1 MIVTENISKSFGK
14 QKVLDDLNL
23 TIEEGKITV
32 IIGKSGAG
40 KSVLLK
46 HLIGL
51 LKPDSGKIIFQDKD
65 ITRVSDKELKN
76 IRLNF
81 GVLFQDAAL
90 FDSLTVFEN
99 VAFPVIEH
107 KLLKDRKKLKEL
119 VKETLSLVELENIED
134 KMPSELSGGMR
145 KRVGLARAIITK
157 PKIIFFDEPTT
168 GLDPITSMSI
178 AKLIKQMQEKLKTTC
193 FIISHDLSLTFKI
206 ADRIGF
212 LHNGR
217 IMEFGDRHSIK
228 NSKNPIVIEFLESYY
243 TGEEN
248 EQQKS

>member
-1 MIVTENISKSFGK
+1 MIRAENLTKSFGT
-14 QKVLDDLNL
+14 QRVLDGLNL
-23 TIEEGKITV
+23 TIERGKITV

-51 LKPDSGKIIFQDKD
+51 LRPDEGKIMFEDKD
-65 ITRVSDKELKN
+65 ITKLSERELKAV
-76 IRLNF
+76 RLNF

-90 FDSLTVFEN
+90 FDSLNVFEN

-107 KLLKDRKKLKEL
+107 KLIRGKKQLKEA
-119 VKETLSLVELENIED
+119 VKETLRLVNLENIEH
-134 KMPSELSGGMR
+134 KIPSELSGGMR

-157 PKIIFFDEPTT
+157 PKVIFFDEPTT
-168 GLDPITSMSI
+168 GLDPITSMAI
-178 AKLIKQMQEKLKTTC
+178 AKLIKQMQQKLSTTC

-212 LHNGR
+212 LHEGK
-217 IMEFGDRHSIK
+217 IMEFGDKQTII
-228 NSKNPIVIEFLESYY
+228 NSKNPVVREFLESYF
-243 TGEEN
+243 TGEEDG
-248 EQQKS
+248 